1 MEPRPERP
9 GEAPR
14 ACVQEQHLTCDGH
27 GSVTLPRPS
36 GTPTSA
42 TGIYGLVWYPA
53 EPRGLSL
60 WSQHVLGFGAVP
72 WRMSHAACGSWGAAH
87 RRAQCSRRDTWR
99 LPTASGRVEHCA
111 QDVCSLLPAHLALAG
126 FGHWT
131 VVGGGHGPHA
141 PEVLVVTR
149 NQRTAQS
156 PQSRWL
162 PPAHPCP
169 QGGQLRPTLLP

>member
-27 GSVTLPRPS
+27 GSVTLPQPS

-42 TGIYGLVWYPA
+42 TGTYGLVWYPA

-87 RRAQCSRRDTWR
+87 RTVFT
-99 LPTASGRVEHCA
+99 PGHVEA
-111 QDVCSLLPAHLALAG
+111 ANG
-126 FGHWT
+126 FGASRALCPRHLLAAARTLGLGWLRT
-131 VVGGGHGPHA
+131 LDSSGGHGPHA
-141 PEVLVVTR
+141 PEVLVVAR

-169 QGGQLRPTLLP
+169 QGGQLRPVLLP